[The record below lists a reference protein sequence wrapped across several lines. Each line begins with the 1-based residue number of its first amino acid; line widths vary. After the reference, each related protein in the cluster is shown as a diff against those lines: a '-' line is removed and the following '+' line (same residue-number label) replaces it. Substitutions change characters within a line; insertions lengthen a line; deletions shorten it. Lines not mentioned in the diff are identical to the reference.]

1 MRPRFCQ
8 VFIVLLGLVL
18 PACSQESQ
26 RTSEIMP
33 QVQSGDAPDAGVL
46 SIHVNGFGS
55 VVSADQQQTVFCQA
69 TCNTFLG

>member
-1 MRPRFCQ
+1 MRPRVCQ
-8 VFIVLLGLVL
+8 VFIVLLVLVL
-18 PACSQESQ
+18 PASQESQ

-55 VVSADQQQTVFCQA
+55 VVSADRQQTVFCQA